1 MSPRTRDREQA
12 SEQILEA
19 AAVAISEHGFHGM
32 SMRVL
37 AQSTG
42 MSLANFYN
50 YFDSKEDLLF
60 TLHTRSFSALLSA
73 VDVELQ
79 KATEPVEQLFLFI
92 ANHVAYFIQHT
103 AVMHVLVHEAGRL
116 APKHRP
122 AVRKLKDEYFGRA
135 RAIVAAILARRGE
148 RTAGEI
154 ERATYCVFGMM
165 NWVYAWYDA
174 QQHGSAGDVAR
185 TIHTMAMNGL
195 AGMNDSVGI
204 AATSEVLDAAALPS
218 PIRRKET
225 TPL

>member
-1 MSPRTRDREQA
+1 MSARMRRREQA

-19 AAVAISEHGFHGM
+19 AAAAIAEHGFHGM

-60 TLHTRSFSALLSA
+60 ALHARSFSALLSA
-73 VDVELQ
+73 VDAELQ
-79 KATEPVEQLFLFI
+79 KATESEEKLYTFI
-92 ANHVAYFIQHT
+92 ATHVAYFIQHT

-122 AVRKLKDEYFGRA
+122 TVRKLKDDYFGRA
-135 RAIVAAILARRGE
+135 RAIVATILAERGE
-148 RTAGEI
+148 RRGGEI
-154 ERATYCVFGMM
+154 DRATYNVFGMM
-165 NWVYAWYDA
+165 NWVYAWYDPHM
-174 QQHGSAGDVAR
+174 HGSASDVAR
-185 TIHTMAMNGL
+185 TIHTMAMRGL
-195 AGMNDSVGI
+195 AGLNESACI
-204 AATSEVLDAAALPS
+204 PTTSGKLDAAALPS

-225 TPL
+225 RPI